1 MVTHKRTHE
10 EAAAEHTGPLRLL
23 IVDDHPVVRTGLRSM
38 FESYPEIEVMS
49 ALASGEEALEF
60 LRTQTPDVVL
70 LDLRM
75 PGMSGLDLLR
85 SVKKQSVKIRVIVL
99 TSFELDEDIYQAVN
113 AGADGYL
120 LKNTPD
126 DDIVKAVRIVV
137 SGRRHI
143 PDRVAVKLAER
154 MMRTELTARELEVL
168 ELLAKGLTNRQ
179 IARVLEVSVHTI
191 RNHVDNIL
199 RKLDVSDR
207 TEASTTAI
215 QQGLVR
221 LSEEHRF

>member
-1 MVTHKRTHE
+1 MATLKRSQE
-10 EAAAEHTGPLRLL
+10 EFGVEHQGPIRLL

-38 FESYPEIEVMS
+38 FESYAEVEVLN

-60 LRTQTPDVVL
+60 LRLNTTDVVL

-75 PGMSGLDLLR
+75 PGLSGLDVLR
-85 SVKKQSVKIRVIVL
+85 SLKTQQSKVRIVIL
-99 TSFELDEDIYQAVN
+99 TSFELDEDIYQAVS

-126 DDIVKAVRIVV
+126 EEIIKAVRIVL
-137 SGRRHI
+137 SGKRHI
-143 PDRVAVKLAER
+143 PDRVAAKLAER
-154 MMRTELTARELEVL
+154 MMRTQLTARELEVL
-168 ELLAKGLTNRQ
+168 ELMVKGLTNRQ
-179 IARVLEVSVHTI
+179 LARVLEVSVHTI
-191 RNHVDNIL
+191 RNHVDSIL
-199 RKLDVSDR
+199 RKLEVSDR

-221 LSEEHRF
+221 LPD

>member
-1 MVTHKRTHE
+1 MATHKHSQE
-10 EAAAEHTGPLRLL
+10 EFGLEHQGPIRLL

-38 FESYPEIEVMS
+38 FESYAEVEVLN

-60 LRTQTPDVVL
+60 LRLNTTDVVL

-75 PGMSGLDLLR
+75 PGLSGLDVLR
-85 SVKKQSVKIRVIVL
+85 SLKSQQSKVRVLIL
-99 TSFELDEDIYQAVN
+99 TSFELDEDIYQAVS

-126 DDIVKAVRIVV
+126 EEIIKAVRIVLT
-137 SGRRHI
+137 GKRHI
-143 PDRVAVKLAER
+143 PDRVAAKLAER
-154 MMRTELTARELEVL
+154 MMRTQLTARELEVL
-168 ELLAKGLTNRQ
+168 ELMVKGLTNRQ
-179 IARVLEVSVHTI
+179 LARVLEVSVHTI
-191 RNHVDNIL
+191 RNHVDSIL

-215 QQGLVR
+215 QQGLIR
-221 LSEEHRF
+221 LPD